1 MENFSSPLGYGH
13 RYPTEMMDPLVDDI
27 ASYFPVQ
34 PIPTARDAIID
45 TYMVE
50 HLYEILGG
58 KPWPNLTPVECRQC
72 SDGFTFLTPIG
83 LHYYLP
89 AYMTAEVVDAEE
101 ADVVIDSLIGLFQRG
116 RFYRDDRYLDFW
128 RLFTDDQLGVIRRW
142 LDHYET
148 AYDFNDCTQSEVATA
163 RAWLDTVSGARH
175 SQNGG

>member
-1 MENFSSPLGYGH
+1 MH
-13 RYPTEMMDPLVDDI
+13 PLVADI
-27 ASYFPVQ
+27 ASCFPVH
-34 PIPTARDAIID
+34 PIPNARDAIID

-50 HLYEILGG
+50 HLHKILGG
-58 KPWPNLTPVECRQC
+58 KPWPNLTPVECRHC

-101 ADVVIDSLIGLFQRG
+101 ADVVIDSLIGLLQRA

-128 RLFTDDQLGVIRRW
+128 RLLTDDQLTVIGRW

-163 RAWLDTVSGARH
+163 RTWLKTVSDSPRL
-175 SQNGG
+175 QNGG